1 MATNTEPIQQ
11 NRPRRWALAVH
22 RPLRWGVA
30 GTGLIASD
38 MMAVASMI
46 PGVTIQAVGAREDE
60 DKAKAFVSQHGAPS
74 RPVLP
79 AVVKG
84 TIARF

>member
-1 MATNTEPIQQ
+1 MATDTELIQQ
-11 NRPRRWALAVH
+11 NIVRRWALAVH

-46 PGVTIQAVGAREDE
+46 PGVIIQAVGAREDE
-60 DKAKAFVSQHGAPS
+60 DKAKAFVAQHGA
-74 RPVLP
+74 RPHAPCSLLC
-79 AVVKG
+79 
-84 TIARF
+84 